1 MFEDITIGLLW
12 LATTW
17 FVANI
22 FIGISDG
29 LKQANVEL
37 RQELTKRLDDIIH
50 RVREERNGDVIYW
63 YDQDDG
69 EFLAQGQDQEQ
80 IIAVLKSRFP
90 DHMFYLESNQI
101 IGQPHWKPRDL
112 PLAITQLTKKS

>member
-17 FVANI
+17 FIANI

-50 RVREERNGDVIYW
+50 RVREERDGDVIYW

>member
-12 LATTW
+12 WATTW

-37 RQELTKRLDDIIH
+37 HQELTKRLDDIIH
-50 RVREERNGDVIYW
+50 RVQEERHGDVIYW

-80 IIAVLKSRFP
+80 IIAVLRTRFP
-90 DHMFYLESNQI
+90 DHMFYIEPNQL

-112 PLAITQLTKKS
+112 PITIDQLTKKS

>member
-12 LATTW
+12 FATTW
-17 FVANI
+17 FIANI
-22 FIGISDG
+22 FLGISDG

-37 RQELTKRLDDIIH
+37 HQELTKRLDDIIH
-50 RVREERNGDVIYW
+50 RVREERNGDLIYW

-80 IIAVLKSRFP
+80 IIAVLQSRFP

-112 PLAITQLTKKS
+112 PITITHLTKKS

>member
-22 FIGISDG
+22 FIGVSDA
-29 LKQANVEL
+29 LRETNVEL
-37 RQELTKRLDDIIH
+37 RQQLTKRLDEIIH
-50 RVREERNGDVIYW
+50 RVREEKVDNTIYW
-63 YDQDDG
+63 YDYDDG
-69 EFLAQGQDQEQ
+69 EFLAQGHNQDE
-80 IIAVLKSRFP
+80 IIAVLRSRFP

-101 IGQPHWKPRDL
+101 IGQPHWTPRDL
-112 PLAITQLTKKS
+112 PIAITQLTKKS